1 MSAKIILHPDAPGYC
16 KECIYDTKDGQC
28 MNEEYKKNAYKV
40 ICVWHYCKYKKVRK
54 EREKL

>member
-16 KECIYDTKDGQC
+16 KECIYDTEDGQC

-54 EREKL
+54 ERK